1 LTNFI
6 STVNNWSQKRIPF
19 LFLIDFELQKP
30 LAIKLSDVNPA
41 EILYEVNGFT
51 NAGCSGN
58 FEKES
63 LEFKKNPI
71 SLTDYQLK
79 FSKVMRALRQGDS
92 YLANLTI
99 QTPIQINRT
108 LQDLFFQAKAKY
120 KLCYRNQFLVFS
132 PESFIKIQNG
142 IISSFP
148 MKGTIDASLP
158 NAKEII
164 LDNPKEKSEHVTIV
178 DLIRNDL
185 SLVATDVTVSR
196 FRYVEELKTT
206 DRNLLQVSSEITGKL
221 NTDFSFGNLLMGLL
235 PAGSISGAPK
245 RKTVEIIRDA
255 EGELRGYFTG
265 VFGIFDGINVDSGV
279 MIRYIENTPNG
290 FVYRSGGGITAQSDL
305 VQEYQEAIDKVYAP
319 VY

>member
-1 LTNFI
+1 MTDFI

-51 NAGCSGN
+51 NATSSGN

-71 SLTDYQLK
+71 SLNDYQLK

-92 YLANLTI
+92 YLTNLTI

-164 LDNPKEKSEHVTIV
+164 LDNPDRKSVV
-178 DLIRNDL
+178 
-185 SLVATDVTVSR
+185 
-196 FRYVEELKTT
+196 
-206 DRNLLQVSSEITGKL
+206 
-221 NTDFSFGNLLMGLL
+221 
-235 PAGSISGAPK
+235 
-245 RKTVEIIRDA
+245 
-255 EGELRGYFTG
+255 
-265 VFGIFDGINVDSGV
+265 
-279 MIRYIENTPNG
+279 
-290 FVYRSGGGITAQSDL
+290 
-305 VQEYQEAIDKVYAP
+305 
-319 VY
+319 

>member
-1 LTNFI
+1 MTDFI

-30 LAIKLSDVNPA
+30 LAIKLSDVNRT

-51 NAGCSGN
+51 NAVCSGN

-63 LEFKKNPI
+63 LQFKKNPI

-79 FSKVMRALRQGDS
+79 FSKVMRVLRQGDS
-92 YLANLTI
+92 YLTNLTI

-120 KLCYRNQFLVFS
+120 KLCYQNQFLVFS
-132 PESFIKIQNG
+132 PESFIKIENG

-158 NAKEII
+158 NAREII

-185 SLVATDVTVSR
+185 SFVATDVTVSR

-255 EGELRGYFTG
+255 EGESRGYFTG

-305 VQEYQEAIDKVYAP
+305 AREYQEAIDKVYAP